1 MRGLFWK
8 FFIIIWLTMT
18 ASIAGLFVV
27 GKLLDAAPF
36 SQEILRQKRVMALDV
51 AARLLEQKG
60 IEAAKAYAHAAATVP
75 QPVHLSISEVDTA
88 ANCTNGDVENVRNV
102 ISDNICTRV
111 VLVTP
116 KPGAMA
122 GTWPKLL
129 PWASALI
136 ASAVAA
142 FALARY
148 LIGPVAHLRH
158 GLSALAHGRFDVR
171 IGDRMHGRKDEV
183 AALAHDFDTSA
194 ARLQDLQEIQQR
206 LFHDVSHELRSPLS
220 RLQAAL
226 GVLRQ
231 NPSRLDKMIDRMDRE
246 IERIDGL
253 VGEILT
259 LARLTS
265 RSDESVVQ
273 TVDLMDLVNGIV
285 DDAAFEGQARGM
297 SVSNEGAATFVAD
310 VDGELIYRAFEN
322 VIRNALK
329 YSPDR
334 SHVSVRSEIVG
345 ETLRVTVADEGPGV
359 QAPDLERIF
368 QPFLRGSDAGAPE
381 GYGLGLAI
389 TKRAIEKHGGRV
401 TAALGARGGLRVTLE
416 IPRRAPPD
424 AGWHASERS

>member
-8 FFIIIWLTMT
+8 FFAIIWLTMT
-18 ASIAGLFVV
+18 ASIAGLFIVSR
-27 GKLLDAAPF
+27 LLDAVPF
-36 SQEILRQKRVMALDV
+36 SQDLLRQQRVVALDT
-51 AARLLEQKG
+51 AAQLLKQKG
-60 IEAAKAYAHAAATVP
+60 IETARAYAGAAATVP
-75 QPVHLSISEVDTA
+75 QPVQMSISVIHTT
-88 ANCTNGDVENVRNV
+88 ANCAGGDDENVRNV
-102 ISDNICTRV
+102 IVDNICARV
-111 VLVTP
+111 MLIAP
-116 KPGAMA
+116 EPSAMA

-148 LIGPVAHLRH
+148 LIGPVAHLRR

-171 IGDRMHGRKDEV
+171 IGDKMDGRKDEV

-194 ARLQDLQEIQQR
+194 ARLQELQEIQQR

-231 NPSRLDKMIDRMDRE
+231 NPLRLDKMIDRMDRE

-265 RSDESVVQ
+265 RSDDSVVQ
-273 TVDLMDLVNGIV
+273 TVDLMDLVNEIV

-297 SVSNEGAATFVAD
+297 SVSHEGAATFVAD

-329 YSPDR
+329 YSPESSR
-334 SHVSVRSEIVG
+334 VSVRSEVIG

-359 QAPDLERIF
+359 EAPDLERIF
-368 QPFLRGSDAGAPE
+368 QPFLRGSDAGAQD

-401 TAALGARGGLRVTLE
+401 TAALGARGGLGVTLE
-416 IPRRAPPD
+416 IPRRTPRTADGMFPM
-424 AGWHASERS
+424 RS